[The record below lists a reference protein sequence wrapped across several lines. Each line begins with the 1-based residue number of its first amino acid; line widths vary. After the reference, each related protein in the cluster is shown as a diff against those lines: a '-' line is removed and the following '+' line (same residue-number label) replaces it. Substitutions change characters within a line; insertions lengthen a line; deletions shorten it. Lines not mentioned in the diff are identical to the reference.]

1 MAHSSWKVFSSFTT
15 SRTDD
20 HDEVLFM
27 LDEIPTDNEST
38 TEEEPDSEPDNAA
51 PEIDLE
57 ESEDSSTEASDGEPH
72 ETTSEGP
79 STSGTKKKTAAQVAA
94 EKVTA
99 QITSLEG
106 MLSKTGMDAN
116 KLTQDQIKKMQA
128 DLGQMGSGPKDK
140 LTVARVR
147 SLLEVAKRKWRKRE
161 EPAKEHA
168 FDFPEG
174 IYSVHAQ

>member
-27 LDEIPTDNEST
+27 LDEIPTDNKST
-38 TEEEPDSEPDNAA
+38 TEEEPDSEPHNTAL
-51 PEIDLE
+51 ETDLE
-57 ESEDSSTEASDGEPH
+57 EPEDSSPEPSDGEPH

-106 MLSKTGMDAN
+106 YM
-116 KLTQDQIKKMQA
+116 
-128 DLGQMGSGPKDK
+128 
-140 LTVARVR
+140 
-147 SLLEVAKRKWRKRE
+147 
-161 EPAKEHA
+161 H
-168 FDFPEG
+168 
-174 IYSVHAQ
+174 SVHFCRGYS